1 MDVVGGGGDGYGCCY
16 CVGSCLL
23 PAVVDLEDWEN
34 ALLLYWGMSLEISV
48 VELAATSLGERAELS
63 MQVIEIGL
71 MLQMAN
77 Y

>member
-1 MDVVGGGGDGYGCCY
+1 MT
-16 CVGSCLL
+16 
-23 PAVVDLEDWEN
+23 AVVDLEDWEN